1 MMTVNVTNTFDG
13 SGLPSGEAFTY
24 PHTFDE
30 PIPIHVK
37 YSYKATR
44 ISDGK
49 IQEYVTD
56 FQGYITGYPNASAK
70 YPCLFFSA
78 ETNVLGQFGG
88 GVTFYGITGTQKR
101 YLDGQ
106 QTASY
111 NINSFNNDSTSWST
125 SVFSNFIASID
136 ECTIPVVLQRY
147 EDTLLYEKE
156 YYYLNQVS
164 SGDTNAW
171 SVRQVNAGYELNKI
185 FNAIDSEAPD
195 STEYFYYGVANKIS
209 VNNYGESSQLDFPTL
224 NRGFRL
230 KIPEGRVSFYVQDGI
245 ENDAL
250 WFNIN
255 IGDTPL
261 VAYYSYDCD
270 VNGNGT
276 WQEMEYAPTTLPF
289 SKVYRWSEKE
299 IGEYY
304 CAGPSKPFK
313 TLNTNIPIYGT
324 QEESD
329 LYNSTG
335 EGLEN
340 AINYNEI
347 SNYYD
352 IDNPTGIED
361 DLTEFG
367 ENYTR
372 SFFTQCYLCN
382 TGAVQEISNNLFDYD
397 VTTLSGIWEDIK
409 KGLEMYGTN
418 PMEVVQGLRF
428 YPFDL
433 SQIFSSTQ
441 SQNYIYFGAYQLQL
455 QSSSVY
461 KVIYANGYKDLG
473 TVSVRRTFNDW
484 RDFEPYTKLS
494 IYLPYIGRYPLKAE
508 RYYGKQVNI
517 RYYIDIRTG
526 LACAC
531 LIADG
536 VLLDWFDGQ
545 IGTEMPITL
554 TDYASYSQ
562 TQINT
567 ILRNATLGIGAEGAV
582 GNIGVKSAKNAMQ
595 ASAGA
600 EAAQADP
607 LGSSLAAQTATKGSI
622 GWTIG
627 GFAAAGA
634 LVGAGVAMKTTY
646 DLMKTGTAANTS
658 VKGSSSSMINSFLP
672 QYPTFM
678 FEILEIDESPYL
690 NELYGRPSNAS
701 GRIAD
706 FSGYLEAEDIMLIC
720 PIATD
725 SERQEIIDLVRS
737 GIYI

>member
-1 MMTVNVTNTFDG
+1 MANAFAVYSLPLRQEAHGVGTLTITDDLICEGEAYIGDPQVYGNCKYGMDYGSSVLEVEMDILNFDG
-13 SGLPSGEAFTY
+13 QTLHPEYLRAFY
-24 PHTFDE
+24 IRE
-30 PIPIHVK
+30 
-37 YSYKATR
+37 YKAYQQMIGDNWFCVSSR
-44 ISDGK
+44 D
-49 IQEYVTD
+49 Y
-56 FQGYITGYPNASAK
+56 TG
-70 YPCLFFSA
+70 
-78 ETNVLGQFGG
+78 NVANQQFNIKQKNSSYTERGRYE
-88 GVTFYGITGTQKR
+88 FYAPS
-101 YLDGQ
+101 
-106 QTASY
+106 ASY
-111 NINSFNNDSTSWST
+111 NMIDYVTALFATNIPIFETLEDANTYLHESNPDIRLNLIKTKAINYKGGDI
-125 SVFSNFIASID
+125 VPD
-136 ECTIPVVLQRY
+136 TI
-147 EDTLLYEKE
+147 
-156 YYYLNQVS
+156 
-164 SGDTNAW
+164 
-171 SVRQVNAGYELNKI
+171 
-185 FNAIDSEAPD
+185 
-195 STEYFYYGVANKIS
+195 EYFYYGVADNITM
-209 VNNYGESSQLDFPTL
+209 NEYGETTPASGSSQH
-224 NRGFRL
+224 RGFKLR
-230 KIPEGRVSFYVQDGI
+230 IPEGRASLYVEEGVVDGT
-245 ENDAL
+245 L

-261 VAYYSYDCD
+261 IAYYSYDCD

-289 SKVYRWSEKE
+289 SRVYRYSMKE
-299 IGEYY
+299 VGTYY
-304 CAGPSKPFK
+304 CAGISKPYK
-313 TLNTNIPIYGT
+313 TFNTNLPIYGT
-324 QEESD
+324 KEESD
-329 LYNSTG
+329 AYNADGS
-335 EGLEN
+335 GLED

-347 SNYYD
+347 ANYYG

-367 ENYTR
+367 ENFTR

-409 KGLEMYGTN
+409 KGLEMYGSN
-418 PMEVVQGLRF
+418 PMDVVQGLRF

-433 SQIFSSTQ
+433 SQIFTNLQ

-455 QSSSVY
+455 QNSSVY

-634 LVGAGVAMKTTY
+634 LVGTGVAMKTTY